1 MGLDTDLPQLVAAEQ
16 PAPGIHCLLYQTTNN
31 PTLAVH
37 GSLLAGT
44 SSEPTSEMGIAE
56 LCTRLLIRGTR
67 TLGPGKIADLLE
79 SVGAALSFRNTQ
91 DSILFQ
97 ARMTSPWTKRVL
109 GLMADC
115 LTRPAFSS
123 KNVEREREGLLTDI
137 RLRDDDPT
145 RRGMKELQ
153 KLIYPPNH
161 PYRRDR
167 FGTSESVKNIDRT
180 RLIEYFDDTVRSAP
194 VIISFAGQFKKEDVT
209 GWTLRTFGERREIK
223 EQEEGM
229 EPSRTGKSAVREIAM
244 PHKRQA
250 DILIGGEAASRTNPD
265 YESLNLLNVILGEL
279 GFMGRLGQRVR
290 DKEGLAYSAS
300 SFINAGLFGG
310 SWTAL
315 AGVNPRNVTRA
326 LELMR
331 EEIERARSELV
342 AKEELDDAKQNQIGS
357 ALMELESTEG
367 IARTSHNLTHFRLGL
382 DYFSKRRQL
391 YRKIETEDLQKM
403 AKKYL
408 DPSRLSTVI
417 IGPKTKGDL

>member
-1 MGLDTDLPQLVAAEQ
+1 MGLDTDLPQLVQVEQ
-16 PAPGIHCLLYQTTNN
+16 PAPGIHCLLYQTSNN

-37 GSLLAGT
+37 GSILAGT
-44 SSEPTSEMGIAE
+44 SSEPLREMGIAE

-67 TLGPGKIADLLE
+67 SLKAGKIADLLE

-109 GLMADC
+109 QVIADC
-115 LTRPAFSS
+115 LTKPDFSP
-123 KNVEREREGLLTDI
+123 KDVEREREGLLTDI
-137 RLRDDDPT
+137 RLRDDDTT
-145 RRGMKELQ
+145 RRGMRELQ
-153 KLIYPPNH
+153 SLIYPPKH

-167 FGTSESVKNIDRT
+167 FGTSDSVKNIDRT
-180 RLIEYFDDTVRSAP
+180 RLREYFDDTVRTAP
-194 VIISFAGQFKKEDVT
+194 VIVAFAGQFKREDVT
-209 GWTLRTFGERREIK
+209 GWTIRTFGER
-223 EQEEGM
+223 QELEDRSERI
-229 EPSRTGKSAVREIAM
+229 EPSRTAKPAIREIAM

-250 DILIGGEAASRTNPD
+250 DILIGGLATSRTDPD

-300 SFINAGLFGG
+300 SFINAGLVGG

-326 LELMR
+326 VELMR
-331 EEIERARSELV
+331 EELERARRELV
-342 AKEELDDAKQNQIGS
+342 GDEELDDAKQNQIGS

-382 DYFSKRRQL
+382 DYFSKRRQA
-391 YRKIETEDLQKM
+391 YKKIEREDLQKM
-403 AKKYL
+403 AEKYL
-408 DPSRLSTVI
+408 EPSKLSTVI
-417 IGPKTKGDL
+417 IGPRMKS

>member
-1 MGLDTDLPQLVAAEQ
+1 MGLDTDLPRLVEVEQ
-16 PAPGIHCLLYQTTNN
+16 PAPGLHCLLYRTTNN

-37 GSLLAGT
+37 GSILAGT
-44 SSEPTSEMGIAE
+44 SSEPSGEMGVAE

-67 TLGPGKIADLLE
+67 EIAAGKIADLLE

-109 GLMADC
+109 GVVADC
-115 LTRPAFSS
+115 LTKPAFSLRD
-123 KNVEREREGLLTDI
+123 VEREREGLLTDI
-137 RLRDDDPT
+137 RLRDDDTT
-145 RRGMKELQ
+145 RRGMRELQ
-153 KLIYPPNH
+153 SLIYPPKH

-167 FGTSESVKNIDRT
+167 FGTTESVKKIDKT
-180 RLIEYFDDTVRSAP
+180 RLKEYFDDSVRRAP
-194 VIISFAGQFKKEDVT
+194 VIVAFAGQFKKEDAT
-209 GWTLRTFGERREIK
+209 GWTLRTFGERRELKNPREMIEAGHSSK
-223 EQEEGM
+223 GAE
-229 EPSRTGKSAVREIAM
+229 REIAM

-250 DILIGGEAASRTNPD
+250 DIIIGGEATSRTDPD
-265 YESLNLLNVILGEL
+265 YEPLNLLNVILGEL

-300 SFINAGLFGG
+300 SFINAGLVGG

-331 EEIERARSELV
+331 EELDRSRSELV
-342 AKEELDDAKQNQIGS
+342 GKEELDDAKQNQIGS

-367 IARTSHNLTHFRLGL
+367 IARTSHNLTHFKLGL
-382 DYFSKRRQL
+382 DYFSKRRL
-391 YRKIETEDLQKM
+391 FYRKIEREDLQKM
-403 AKKYL
+403 AEKYL
-408 DPSRLSTVI
+408 EPSRLSTVI
-417 IGPKTKGDL
+417 IGPKTKS

>member
-1 MGLDTDLPQLVAAEQ
+1 MGLDTDLPQLVQVDQ
-16 PAPGIHCLLYQTTNN
+16 PAPGIHCLLYQTSNN

-37 GSLLAGT
+37 GSILAGT
-44 SSEPTSEMGIAE
+44 SSEPPREMGIAE

-67 TLGPGKIADLLE
+67 SLGASKIADLLE

-109 GLMADC
+109 GVMADC
-115 LTRPAFSS
+115 LTKPAFSP
-123 KNVEREREGLLTDI
+123 KDVEREREGLLTDI
-137 RLRDDDPT
+137 RLRDDDTT
-145 RRGMKELQ
+145 RRGMRELQ
-153 KLIYPPNH
+153 SLIYPPKH

-167 FGTSESVKNIDRT
+167 FGTSDSVKNIDRT
-180 RLIEYFDDTVRSAP
+180 RLREYFDDTVRRAP
-194 VIISFAGQFKKEDVT
+194 VIIAFAGQFRREDVT
-209 GWTLRTFGERREIK
+209 DWTIRTFGERREMKDRSERI
-223 EQEEGM
+223 
-229 EPSRTGKSAVREIAM
+229 EPSRSAKPAVREIAM
-244 PHKRQA
+244 PYKRQA
-250 DILIGGEAASRTNPD
+250 DILIGGEATSRTDPD

-331 EEIERARSELV
+331 EELERARREPV
-342 AKEELDDAKQNQIGS
+342 GKEELDDAKQNQIGS

-367 IARTSHNLTHFRLGL
+367 IARTSHNLTHFTLGL
-382 DYFSKRRQL
+382 DYFSKRRQM
-391 YRKIETEDLQKM
+391 YKKIETEDLQRM

-408 DPSRLSTVI
+408 DPLRLSTVI
-417 IGPKTKGDL
+417 IGPRTKG